1 MKIKNKYL
9 NHKKIVN
16 YIRIKYKIRNME
28 TEFIVVFSTVE
39 NFFNAHQISKIL
51 VAEKLAACCSIIQN
65 ITSVFE
71 WEGKVEERKENLLII
86 KTTREKFESLKTR
99 VKELHTDE
107 VPEIIALNIQDGLPE
122 YLDWIAE
129 VTKPNLLN
137 KGL

>member
-1 MKIKNKYL
+1 
-9 NHKKIVN
+9 
-16 YIRIKYKIRNME
+16 ME